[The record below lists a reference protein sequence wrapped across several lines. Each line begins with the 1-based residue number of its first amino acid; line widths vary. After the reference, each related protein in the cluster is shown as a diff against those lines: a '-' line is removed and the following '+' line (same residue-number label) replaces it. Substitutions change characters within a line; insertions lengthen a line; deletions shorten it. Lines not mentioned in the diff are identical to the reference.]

1 MIRHLVMFKLKE
13 FSHPAEKQ
21 KAAET
26 VKTELL
32 KMKDKIPVI
41 RDFEVGINI
50 TDDPSAFD
58 LVINSAF
65 DDPDDLEAYRIHP
78 DHQAFIAFNKNYTLQ
93 KGVVDYIF

>member
-13 FSHPAEKQ
+13 FSNAAEKQ

-26 VKTELL
+26 VKQELL
-32 KMKDKIPVI
+32 KMKIKIPVI

-58 LVINSAF
+58 LVINSIF

-78 DHQAFIAFNKNYTLQ
+78 DHQSFITFNKNYTLK
-93 KGVVDYIF
+93 KGFVDYIF

>member
-13 FSHPAEKQ
+13 FSNAAEKQ
-21 KAAET
+21 QAAET
-26 VKTELL
+26 VKAELL
-32 KMKDKIPVI
+32 KMKNKIPVI

-65 DDPDDLEAYRIHP
+65 DDPHNLEAYRIHP
-78 DHQAFIAFNKNYTLQ
+78 DHQVFIAFNKHYTLR
-93 KGVVDYIF
+93 KCVVDYIF